1 MTDSQAQVQKPNRP
15 PSAVLRGPRP
25 SAPRID
31 SMDGQEALELQEIQ
45 THEDNELDYS
55 SPSASSGEE
64 YRISRQTTR
73 RSVRRPRAHQ
83 NGLWNK
89 IVRFWT
95 HHVTLT
101 VPQKSNRDHFGRW
114 TGFLFGGAKLTPP
127 LWRERR

>member
-1 MTDSQAQVQKPNRP
+1 MTEPPAQAPKPNRP
-15 PSAVLRGPRP
+15 PSAVLRGAR
-25 SAPRID
+25 SAAPRND
-31 SMDGQEALELQEIQ
+31 SMDTQEAIELQRIQ

-83 NGLWNK
+83 KGLWSK

-101 VPQKSNRDHFGRW
+101 VPQKSNRDHFGM
-114 TGFLFGGAKLTPP
+114 
-127 LWRERR
+127 